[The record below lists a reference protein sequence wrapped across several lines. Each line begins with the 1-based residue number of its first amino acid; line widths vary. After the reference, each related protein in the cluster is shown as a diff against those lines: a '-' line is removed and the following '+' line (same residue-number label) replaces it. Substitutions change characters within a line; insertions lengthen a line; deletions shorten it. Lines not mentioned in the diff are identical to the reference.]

1 MTFNY
6 KIILKQIAFLVLCIQ
21 LVFTL
26 SGFVSNVNSSNCCHA
41 KKVVKNNHSCCEEM
55 SEGITVAC
63 ESQSSN
69 TANPSLSNC
78 GCIHSVN
85 KDSLDYTV
93 QNNFELQK
101 ETYFPVIYIFT
112 SLQNINLSYH
122 LKQRFEKEH
131 SPPLF
136 ILDATLLI

>member
-1 MTFNY
+1 MTSYY
-6 KIILKQIAFLVLCIQ
+6 KIVFKQIAFLVLCIQ

-26 SGFVSNVNSSNCCHA
+26 SGFISNVNPSNCCHA
-41 KKVVKNNHSCCEEM
+41 KKVVKKIHSCCEEM
-55 SEGITVAC
+55 SEETPVNC
-63 ESQSSN
+63 VSQPSN
-69 TANPSLSNC
+69 TTDASLTNC
-78 GCIHSVN
+78 GCIHSVK
-85 KDSLDYTV
+85 KDTLGYTI

-101 ETYFPVIYIFT
+101 VTYFAVIYVFT
-112 SLQNINLSYH
+112 SLQNIDLSYH